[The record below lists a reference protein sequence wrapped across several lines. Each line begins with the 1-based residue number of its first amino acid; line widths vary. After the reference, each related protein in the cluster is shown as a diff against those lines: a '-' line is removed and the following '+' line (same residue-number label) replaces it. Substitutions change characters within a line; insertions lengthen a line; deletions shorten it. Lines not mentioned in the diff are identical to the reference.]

1 MLESDDSNENVE
13 KKEWGNLLTTVS
25 QVRTACI
32 SDLKIIIP
40 RARTPTTGAR
50 E

>member
-13 KKEWGNLLTTVS
+13 KKEWGNCLTAVS
-25 QVRTACI
+25 QACI

-40 RARTPTTGAR
+40 RARTPTTGAG